1 MNSTQVAKLLGAAQ
15 LAVILGNLIMDNLLT
30 PAVAGNSIADVLVNI
45 SHNIPRVRISNL
57 VALVQTLAIIIL
69 GIFYYLLFTK
79 QSQPAA
85 LLALGCFALAAFAL
99 LISKIGMSALIPV
112 SQDYPGAGLPE
123 AGNFHALGKFLYF
136 GVEKRGIEIHMLF
149 SALGFLLT
157 NYLFYTS
164 RMVPRA
170 ISIWGLVAISLLLIP
185 TVLTLYDR
193 EFLPGTVMLALP
205 YAPY

>member
-30 PAVAGNSIADVLVNI
+30 PVVAGNSISDVLVNI

-69 GIFYYLLFTK
+69 GEFYYLLFTK

-85 LLALGCFALAAFAL
+85 LIALGCFALAAFAL
-99 LISKIGMSALIPV
+99 LISKIGMSALIPI
-112 SQDYPGAGLPE
+112 SQDYPGTGLPE
-123 AGNFHALGKFLYF
+123 AGNFQVLGKFLYF
-136 GVEKRGIEIHMLF
+136 GIEKRGIEIHMLF
-149 SALGFLLT
+149 LALGFLLT

-164 RMVPRA
+164 RMIPRT